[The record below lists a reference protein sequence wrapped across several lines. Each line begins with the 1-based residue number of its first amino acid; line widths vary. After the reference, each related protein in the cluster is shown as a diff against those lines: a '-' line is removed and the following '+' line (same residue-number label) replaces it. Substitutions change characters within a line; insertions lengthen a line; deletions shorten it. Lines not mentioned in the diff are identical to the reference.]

1 LENLESRAYQAGDE
15 YGIVRLYNIITG
27 SCRTNEQ
34 YRWEWLETPEG
45 LGSIW
50 VITESGSGEIVGHHG
65 LIPIQLNYFGKT
77 ILLGKTEN
85 TILHPK
91 YLGTGIYFIHER
103 RFLQEGKER
112 YDLLCTTFAHGT
124 IRKIRRKLG
133 YKVVGRYLTY
143 TKGTKNTYIKKLM
156 ASLIENKI
164 PYSGLRIFC
173 NGIGHILSYPLTIIF
188 SKRGKIDKN
197 ITFEKVENINAI
209 AGKIDQFWDRNK
221 DGFGITIDR
230 TSNYLKWRIFEN
242 PYVKYEFL
250 IAMKL
255 GKAVGY
261 VITKISASDANLGV
275 IVDLVCEQH
284 DEILFN
290 TILDAAVRRF
300 ISADVHAVSFRTL
313 DSNNFLN
320 KCLSKNGFLPIQ
332 KIAAFMPKQF
342 TSDIGGKE
350 VVLLVNIIN
359 KNINYKKIY
368 NPDYWYYTDLFHEG
382 IR

>member
-1 LENLESRAYQAGDE
+1 
-15 YGIVRLYNIITG
+15 
-27 SCRTNEQ
+27 
-34 YRWEWLETPEG
+34 
-45 LGSIW
+45 
-50 VITESGSGEIVGHHG
+50 
-65 LIPIQLNYFGKT
+65 
-77 ILLGKTEN
+77 
-85 TILHPK
+85 
-91 YLGTGIYFIHER
+91 
-103 RFLQEGKER
+103 
-112 YDLLCTTFAHGT
+112 
-124 IRKIRRKLG
+124 
-133 YKVVGRYLTY
+133 
-143 TKGTKNTYIKKLM
+143 
-156 ASLIENKI
+156 
-164 PYSGLRIFC
+164 
-173 NGIGHILSYPLTIIF
+173 
-188 SKRGKIDKN
+188 
-197 ITFEKVENINAI
+197 
-209 AGKIDQFWDRNK
+209 
-221 DGFGITIDR
+221 
-230 TSNYLKWRIFEN
+230 
-242 PYVKYEFL
+242 
-250 IAMKL
+250 MKL